1 MAEPTTEQV
10 GAEPAATPSGI
21 AAWVRW
27 SSLALAVVGLA
38 VSAYL
43 TIEHYTTPALLA
55 CPETGVIDCGKVTTS
70 PESELLGV
78 PVALLG
84 LLYFVPVVA
93 LMTPWAWRQARLDV
107 VRLAFLAGGVLM
119 VGWLVYAELFRIEA
133 ICLWCTVVHVVTV
146 SLFAVVLLGQAS
158 RDEPL

>member
-1 MAEPTTEQV
+1 VAEPLLDSPATEPPPTAGV
-10 GAEPAATPSGI
+10 PR
-21 AAWVRW
+21 WVRW
-27 SSLALAVVGLA
+27 SSLALALVGLA

-70 PESELLGV
+70 PESELFGV

-84 LLYFVPVVA
+84 LLFFVPVVG
-93 LMTPWAWRQARLDV
+93 LMTPWAWRRPRLDL
-107 VRLAFLAGGVLM
+107 VRLAALGGGVVM

-146 SLFAVVLLGQAS
+146 SLFAVVLLGQAA
-158 RDEPL
+158 REEPL

>member
-1 MAEPTTEQV
+1 MAEPVLETPGTEP
-10 GAEPAATPSGI
+10 PAAAGVPR
-21 AAWVRW
+21 WVRW
-27 SSLALAVVGLA
+27 SSLGLAVVGLA

-55 CPETGVIDCGKVTTS
+55 CPENGVIDCGKVTTS
-70 PESELLGV
+70 PESELLGI

-84 LLYFVPVVA
+84 LLFFVPVVA
-93 LMTPWAWRQARLDV
+93 LMTPWAWRRPSLDL
-107 VRLAFLAGGVLM
+107 VRLVALAGGVVM

-146 SLFAVVLLGQAS
+146 ALFAVVLLGQAA
-158 RDEPL
+158 REEPL